1 MLHTRNATTKESP
14 DFIRIWV
21 TCAIFCGVSS
31 AVYDVL
37 KSVGDNPNNPVM
49 GLQAMVYTTVLAALF
64 FLVRTVIS
72 KGNIKRAA
80 FTLLGMCTVGF
91 AVIQV
96 GDAIIAPHS
105 QPGIAQTHEQHN
117 FQ

>member
-1 MLHTRNATTKESP
+1 MTHTRNATTKDSP
-14 DFIRIWV
+14 DWIRIWV
-21 TCAIFCGVSS
+21 ACAIFCGVSS

-80 FTLLGMCTVGF
+80 FTLIGVCAVGF

-96 GDAIIAPHS
+96 ADAMIAPQS
-105 QPGIAQTHEQHN
+105 QPGIAQTHEQL
-117 FQ
+117 